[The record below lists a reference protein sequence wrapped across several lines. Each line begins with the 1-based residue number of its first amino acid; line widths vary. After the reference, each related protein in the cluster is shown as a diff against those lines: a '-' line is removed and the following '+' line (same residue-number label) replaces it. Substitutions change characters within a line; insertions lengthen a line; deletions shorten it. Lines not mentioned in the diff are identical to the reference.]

1 LEWREPIIRHL
12 PQVKRNFEIV
22 YSNVAAGE
30 CVRWTGALEDPH
42 VPEAASLFFGR
53 SPSFAR
59 GTNPTLGPGG
69 SLHLGEVED
78 R

>member
-1 LEWREPIIRHL
+1 MARTIIRHL
-12 PQVKRNFEIV
+12 PLVKRNLEKSFTQTWRPV
-22 YSNVAAGE
+22 SG
-30 CVRWTGALEDPH
+30 VRWRAPALEDPH
-42 VPEAASLFFGR
+42 IPEAASLFFGK

>member
-1 LEWREPIIRHL
+1 MIRHL
-12 PQVKRNFEIV
+12 PLVKRNFENRV
-22 YSNVAAGE
+22 LKRGGRRVE
-30 CVRWTGALEDPH
+30 CGGRASALEDPH
-42 VPEAASLFFGR
+42 VPEAASLFFGG

-59 GTNPTLGPGG
+59 GTNPTLDPGG